1 MSSKNLTHLGPN
13 GQTKDEEKVQND
25 FGQALIEAAKRRQ
38 AEIEAEQAKKA
49 GKK

>member
-1 MSSKNLTHLGPN
+1 MSTKNLTHVGPKGHSN
-13 GQTKDEEKVQND
+13 DEERAQSD
-25 FGQALIEAAKRRQ
+25 FAQALIEAAKRRQ